1 LFAVLSLLLF
11 LSASPADLQTQGLQ
25 DLDKQDYAAAAI
37 VFEQLAAN
45 DPKDYVSLFN
55 LALAETGLKKD
66 EAAIGHFKQALAI
79 KPELHAAELNL
90 ALLYLRNG
98 RNADAVPLLDS
109 VVRSKP
115 EDVRPH
121 LYLAEALEATGKSDD
136 AAAQYQEVLRLDPKN
151 GRAEL
156 GLGQNLL
163 RAGKLDEAATHLRQ
177 AASLDPSTKPHLLEL
192 ASGFIDRNRQSDAI
206 PLLKEFPDNAGAR
219 EQLGQIYL
227 QTGQPELAADQFQ
240 AAATLSPTSA
250 NQLALATA
258 YLRNH
263 QEDKAAPILKSALAH
278 SPNDYE
284 LQMALGRIYR
294 DQRNFVEAGNRFFAA
309 TKLKPSADEPWSE
322 LAAACVMA
330 GMYPQAL
337 AALDKLH
344 ELNAEKPGHFYLRAI
359 VLDKLHQP
367 KPALANYQRFLQ
379 LSDGKNPD
387 QEFQARHRAKLLEH
401 EVNRR

>member
-1 LFAVLSLLLF
+1 LFAVLSLLLL
-11 LSASPADLQTQGLQ
+11 LSATPADLQTQGLQ
-25 DLDKQDYAAAAI
+25 DLDKQDYGAAAAI
-37 VFEQLAAN
+37 FEQLVAK
-45 DPKDYVSLFN
+45 DPKDYVSFFN
-55 LALAETGLKKD
+55 LGLAETGLKKD
-66 EAAIGHFKQALAI
+66 EAAISHFKQALAI
-79 KPELHAAELNL
+79 KPELHPAELNL
-90 ALLYLRNG
+90 ALLYMRNQ

-115 EDVRPH
+115 DDVRPH
-121 LYLAEALEATGKSDD
+121 LYLAEALDASGKSND

-163 RAGKLDEAATHLRQ
+163 RAGKLDEAVTHFRQ
-177 AASLDPSTKPHLLEL
+177 AASLDPSTKPHLLEI
-192 ASGFIDRNRQSDAI
+192 ASALIGRNRQADAI
-206 PLLKEFPDNAGAR
+206 PLLQEFPDNAGAR

-227 QTGQPELAADQFQ
+227 QSGQPGLAATQFE
-240 AAATLSPTSA
+240 AAATLSPTVP

-263 QEDKAAPILKSALAH
+263 QEDKAAPILKAALAQ
-278 SPNDYE
+278 SPNDYD

-294 DQRNFVEAGNRFFAA
+294 DQRNFMEASNRFFAA
-309 TKLKPSADEPWSE
+309 AKLKPSLEEPWSE
-322 LAAACVMA
+322 LAAASVMA
-330 GMYPQAL
+330 EMYPQAL